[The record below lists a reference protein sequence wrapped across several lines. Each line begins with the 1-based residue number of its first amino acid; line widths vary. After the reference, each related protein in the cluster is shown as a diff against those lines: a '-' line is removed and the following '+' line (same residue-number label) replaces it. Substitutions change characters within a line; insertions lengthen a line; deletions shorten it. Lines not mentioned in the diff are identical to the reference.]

1 MSRIAAAVAPG
12 RSVEQAAD
20 RARFAEEIGC
30 DSVWINQL
38 PSERDA
44 SLVLTT
50 YARVTERIGLGTF
63 VLPIYTRH
71 PTAMAQMTATLDEL
85 SGGRFRLGIGV
96 GHKVSVEGLW
106 GLRFE
111 RTAEAMREYLTIVR
125 SLLVDGTVQLEGAQF
140 TSRAA
145 YTAPRRAGV
154 PILVAGLGP
163 RMLDLAGELSD
174 GVGLWM
180 CSPACIAGQ
189 AVPRVRA
196 ARERVGRTLDG
207 FEILAAFDASLTTN
221 VEGAR
226 EVFRGRFQ
234 RYASLPSYRRALD
247 AGGFAEQLARGEI
260 TDAMPHEMAAPGDE
274 QAIRDTVRRYRDAG
288 CTLPLVGPFAQH
300 EGAAGFEATLR
311 AALT

>member
-50 YARVTERIGLGTF
+50 YARVTQRVGLGTF

-125 SLLVDGTVQLEGAQF
+125 SLLVDGTVELEGAQF

-145 YTAPRRAGV
+145 YTAPRRADV

-163 RMLDLAGELSD
+163 RMLDLAGELSTAWRS
-174 GVGLWM
+174 G
-180 CSPACIAGQ
+180 CARRRSSPARSSRGCA
-189 AVPRVRA
+189 PRA
-196 ARERVGRTLDG
+196 SGWARRSTGSRSWPRSTP
-207 FEILAAFDASLTTN
+207 A
-221 VEGAR
+221 
-226 EVFRGRFQ
+226 
-234 RYASLPSYRRALD
+234 
-247 AGGFAEQLARGEI
+247 
-260 TDAMPHEMAAPGDE
+260 
-274 QAIRDTVRRYRDAG
+274 
-288 CTLPLVGPFAQH
+288 
-300 EGAAGFEATLR
+300 
-311 AALT
+311 